1 MPILPAAVY
10 NHSAACPD
18 WETSYGFRVRLVCDR
33 PPDTRSYYS
42 SSSLS
47 LVIRFSLALRVVSK
61 GGHHH
66 KNFGKLLAITSIA
79 GCCNA

>member
-1 MPILPAAVY
+1 MPILPAAV
-10 NHSAACPD
+10 HKTRQPAD
-18 WETSYGFRVRLVCDR
+18 WETLYGFRVRLVCDR

-47 LVIRFSLALRVVSK
+47 LVIRFSLALRVSK

-66 KNFGKLLAITSIA
+66 KNFWQAARHNQHRGLR
-79 GCCNA
+79 CNA

>member
-1 MPILPAAVY
+1 MPILPAAV
-10 NHSAACPD
+10 HKTRQPAD
-18 WETSYGFRVRLVCDR
+18 WETLYGFRVRLVCDR

-61 GGHHH
+61 REATTI
-66 KNFGKLLAITSIA
+66 KTLAS
-79 GCCNA
+79 CSP